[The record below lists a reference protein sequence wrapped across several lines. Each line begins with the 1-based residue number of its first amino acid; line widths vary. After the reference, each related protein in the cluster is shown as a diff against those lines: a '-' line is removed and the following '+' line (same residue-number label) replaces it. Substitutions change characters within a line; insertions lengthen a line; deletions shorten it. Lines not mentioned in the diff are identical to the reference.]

1 MQFCG
6 AEDFM
11 NDTAP
16 DLDTGT
22 LTLTAIRDAAET
34 MQGVVVQTP
43 LLENPDVNERLGG
56 RLLIKAEHMQRTGA
70 FKIRGAFNRLCRMS
84 DADKQRGAI
93 AYSSGNHAQGLALAA
108 RLTGTTAMIIM
119 PDDTP
124 AAKIESTKA
133 LGATVVHFN
142 RDTDDVNDV
151 IARLKAETGRIVVPP
166 SGDVRIHAGAATA
179 AVELVEQ
186 AEEAAARLD
195 IVLVPCGGGG
205 LTAAAAFV
213 MNEMSSGTEVYAAE
227 PALFDDTRRSL
238 AAGERVMNPKGLRTI
253 CDAIMTP
260 TPNEQ
265 TFEINRRLL
274 AGGVT
279 ASDDEVCNA
288 MRFAFENFKIVIEP
302 GAAVGIAAVLNG
314 QTAIAGKTV
323 AVFTTGGN
331 IDPERFCRL
340 VNATA

>member
-1 MQFCG
+1 MS
-6 AEDFM
+6 A
-11 NDTAP
+11 NAL

-22 LTLTAIRDAAET
+22 LTLDAVRDAADA
-34 MQGVVVQTP
+34 MKGVVVRTP
-43 LLENPDVNERLGG
+43 LLENPDVNEKLGG

-70 FKIRGAFNRLCRMS
+70 FKIRGAYYRLSRMN
-84 DADKQRGAI
+84 DAEKQCGAI
-93 AYSSGNHAQGLALAA
+93 TYSSGNHAQGLALAA
-108 RLTGTTAMIIM
+108 RITGTTAMIIM

-124 AAKIESTKA
+124 ATKVESTRA
-133 LGATVVHFN
+133 LGATIMHFN
-142 RDTDDVNDV
+142 RDTDDVNEV

-166 SGDVRIHAGAATA
+166 SGDLRIHAGAATA

-186 AEEAAARLD
+186 AEAAKAKID
-195 IVLVPCGGGG
+195 TVLVPCGGGG

-213 MNEMSSGTEVYAAE
+213 MSELSPGTKVYAAE
-227 PALFDDTRRSL
+227 PTLFDDTLRSL
-238 AAGERVMNPKGLRTI
+238 AAGERVMNPKGQRTI

-279 ASDDEVCNA
+279 ASDDEVRTA
-288 MRFAFENFKIVIEP
+288 MRFVFENFKTVIEP
-302 GAAVGIAAVLNG
+302 GAAVGIAAILNG
-314 QTAIAGKTV
+314 QAEIAGKTV

-331 IDPERFCRL
+331 IDAERFCSL
-340 VNATA
+340 VNTTA